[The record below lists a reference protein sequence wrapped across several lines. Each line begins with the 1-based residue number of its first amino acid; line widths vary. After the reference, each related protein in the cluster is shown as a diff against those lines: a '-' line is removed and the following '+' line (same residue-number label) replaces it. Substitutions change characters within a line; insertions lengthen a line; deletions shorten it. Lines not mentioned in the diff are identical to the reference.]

1 MTDRKYDIAMLLAT
15 RGRTTSLERSI
26 KTLVELADHP
36 EKLQLM
42 FAFDKDDDVGTGYFN
57 RTVKPWL
64 DSKSI
69 TYTAMRFDRLGYVNL
84 HKYNN
89 ALAKVSDS
97 KWLMIWNDDA
107 AMETTGWDTVI
118 MSHTSEHLTL
128 LGFRTHN
135 MHPYSIFP
143 IIPRTWFDLLGYISP
158 HSSQDAWLSQQ
169 AYLLDIYE
177 RIPVDVLHDRFDLTG
192 NNGDAT
198 FLDRHILEGKPQDPN
213 DFHSIQNLRLRQG
226 DCAKLA
232 MYMQDHGQ
240 STEYFENIFK
250 GTQEPWQRLLE
261 NDPNHQMKQFSNP
274 HFGKPAIAESI
285 STQ

>member
-1 MTDRKYDIAMLLAT
+1 MTERKYDIAMLLAT

-42 FAFDKDDDVGTGYFN
+42 FAFDKDDDVGTSYFN
-57 RTVKPWL
+57 ATVKPWL

-118 MSHTSEHLTL
+118 MSHTSEYLKL

-143 IIPRTWFDLLGYISP
+143 IIPRVWFDLLGYISP

-169 AYLLDIYE
+169 AYLLDI
-177 RIPVDVLHDRFDLTG
+177 
-192 NNGDAT
+192 
-198 FLDRHILEGKPQDPN
+198 
-213 DFHSIQNLRLRQG
+213 
-226 DCAKLA
+226 
-232 MYMQDHGQ
+232 
-240 STEYFENIFK
+240 
-250 GTQEPWQRLLE
+250 
-261 NDPNHQMKQFSNP
+261 
-274 HFGKPAIAESI
+274 
-285 STQ
+285 

>member
-1 MTDRKYDIAMLLAT
+1 MLLAT

-57 RTVKPWL
+57 ATVKPWL
-64 DSKSI
+64 ASKSI

-118 MSHTSEHLTL
+118 MSHTSEYLKL

-169 AYLLDIYE
+169 AYLLDVYE

-226 DCAKLA
+226 DCAILA
-232 MYMQDHGQ
+232 TYMQQHGQ

-261 NDPNHQMKQFSNP
+261 NDPNHQMKQFANP
-274 HFGKPAIAESI
+274 HFGKSATADPISI
-285 STQ
+285 